1 LNEERGTKEGSHQ
14 GKWESFFSSFPDSL
28 DACLK
33 VARFNRNPV
42 FRFRLPDGNGKHAEG
57 ISAQLGEVN

>member
-1 LNEERGTKEGSHQ
+1 MGE
-14 GKWESFFSSFPDSL
+14 FFSSFPDSL